1 VIKLDFQQEKAILMA
16 KGKDKSLVGAA
27 GEHLVLSRL
36 LSRDLLASQ
45 APRGTRK
52 ADVLVNPLDGGKP
65 RLIQVKTRTAD
76 GGALGW
82 HMGLKHESISE
93 KDLFYTFVN
102 LELINPSVYVIPSR
116 IVAKV
121 VRESHAEWLATPG
134 KNGRKHND
142 SEMRRIK
149 NDYGPNFTF
158 IKPGWMDKYLEAW
171 ELLD

>member
-1 VIKLDFQQEKAILMA
+1 MRATN
-16 KGKDKSLVGAA
+16 KDKTLVGAA

-52 ADVLVNPLDGGKP
+52 VDVLVNPLDGGKP
-65 RLIQVKTRTAD
+65 RLIQVKTRSAV
-76 GGALGW
+76 GNSLGW
-82 HMGLKHESISE
+82 HMSLKHESISE
-93 KDLFYTFVN
+93 KDLFYCFVN
-102 LELINPSVYVIPSR
+102 LDLISPSVYVIPSR

-121 VRESHAEWLATPG
+121 VRDSHGEWLKTPG
-134 KNGRKHND
+134 QKGQKHND
-142 SEMRRIK
+142 TEMRRIK
-149 NDYGPNFTF
+149 NDYGSNFKS

>member
-1 VIKLDFQQEKAILMA
+1 MKNNS
-16 KGKDKSLVGAA
+16 KDKSLVGAA

-52 ADVLVNPLDGGKP
+52 ADVLLNPLDGGKP
-65 RLIQVKTRTAD
+65 RLIQVKTRSAVGKT
-76 GGALGW
+76 LGW

-93 KDLFYTFVN
+93 KDLFYCFVN
-102 LELINPSVYVIPSR
+102 LDLLAPTVYVIPSR

-121 VRESHAEWLATPG
+121 VRNSHAEWLSLPG
-134 KNGRKHND
+134 QKGQKHND
-142 SEMRRIK
+142 TEMRRIK
-149 NDYGPNFTF
+149 NDYGPNF
-158 IKPGWMDKYLEAW
+158 KSVKSGWMDKYLEAW